1 MRPRSPIPAWC
12 SPRCAKRARR
22 RQNTV
27 VVGDTVFDI
36 AMARA
41 AGASAIGVSWGYHT
55 RDSLIA
61 SGAPVIDA
69 FATLEPTLDRMWT
82 L

>member
-1 MRPRSPIPAWC
+1 MVVAAMREAGAAPE
-12 SPRCAKRARR
+12 
-22 RQNTV
+22 NTV

-36 AMARA
+36 AMAHA

-55 RDSLIA
+55 RDSLMA